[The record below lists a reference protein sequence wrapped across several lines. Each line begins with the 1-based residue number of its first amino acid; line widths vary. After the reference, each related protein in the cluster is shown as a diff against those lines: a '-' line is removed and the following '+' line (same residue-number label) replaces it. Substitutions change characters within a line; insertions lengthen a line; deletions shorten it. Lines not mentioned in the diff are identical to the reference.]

1 MPTNS
6 TLFPFPRTPG
16 SRTHLGEIL
25 NRPSHFHYNRLH
37 PDPIEEMDIDVEVDP
52 GYVADAD
59 GSGDTGFDNDND
71 ADVYNYDYSP
81 GNLQAGRGGASI
93 LSSGQA
99 ARERVYT
106 PYRDDT
112 PTATPP
118 APEPPSLASTS
129 GPISHGSASDP
140 IVITDADTDM
150 AHYTDSSNPL
160 RLKRTTFESGAGE
173 TLYDPD
179 SGAYESV
186 LDIATGDGGFV
197 HHREVVSEDG
207 IVQAGDV
214 VRGQG
219 GGSGTRVRRV
229 VGEVDGGVG
238 VVRDY
243 ER

>member
-37 PDPIEEMDIDVEVDP
+37 PDPIEEIDIDVEVDP

-59 GSGDTGFDNDND
+59 GNGDTGFDNDND
-71 ADVYNYDYSP
+71 ADVYNYDYEP
-81 GNLQAGRGGASI
+81 GNLGTRRNGPSLI
-93 LSSGQA
+93 PKGQA
-99 ARERVYT
+99 VRERGRAYT
-106 PYRDDT
+106 PYRDYT

-118 APEPPSLASTS
+118 APEPPALSARTR
-129 GPISHGSASDP
+129 GSASDP
-140 IVITDADTDM
+140 IIITDADTDM
-150 AHYTDSSNPL
+150 AHYTDSTSPL
-160 RLKRTTFESGAGE
+160 RLKRTAFEHGAGE
-173 TLYDPD
+173 TIYDPG

-186 LDIATGDGGFV
+186 LDFATGNGGFV

-207 IVQAGDV
+207 VLQAGDV
-214 VRGQG
+214 VRDRMGES
-219 GGSGTRVRRV
+219 SGTRVRRV
-229 VGEVDGGVG
+229 VGDLEGGVE
-238 VVRDY
+238 VIRDY